1 MGNNLTENPMTA
13 VQPVEHLT
21 ARQIQAVLDA
31 FAQSGEL
38 RRGPFRL
45 YKGVFANPLDMFR
58 VPPGVMVVAV
68 SDGDYERPELLDK
81 GPYHPRA
88 FPMAQQVDLYAVNV
102 RECMYRIPATQEF
115 TLPYRTTVDASVTPI
130 GARLGLTID
139 YQVELPELV
148 ALKLQDPI
156 AALHQAVIDEACYT
170 IVPLG
175 IEELLNTVR
184 VKTAITHGLESASF
198 AQETGIRILHAHV
211 TSLWLDPEI
220 VRALRAK
227 FLAAKDAEA
236 EGERQRI
243 LHDERL
249 RQQEESLRRLG
260 PIALFDAKQIT
271 KLLVKL
277 IDNGAASAHDLPR
290 LIGDL
295 VPPALAQGKT
305 DPQHLQ
311 LNSPEF
317 KSKCAALDLL
327 QRERDILAG
336 QGINVTVTDLAE
348 NYQVVAAFRTP
359 KGQSVILLAEC
370 SERYPV
376 EPPTLNLMMNQ
387 EPITSPVTWQA
398 SSTFLTFV
406 QGLRSAFS

>member
-1 MGNNLTENPMTA
+1 MVPNLTENTIAA
-13 VQPVEHLT
+13 VRPVEHLT

-58 VPPGVMVVAV
+58 VPPGVIVVAV
-68 SDGDYERPELLDK
+68 YDGDYERPELLDK

-88 FPMAQQVDLYAVNV
+88 FPIVQQVDLYAVNV
-102 RECMYRIPATQEF
+102 RERMYSIPATQEF
-115 TLPYRTTVDASVTPI
+115 TLPYRSTADAPVTPI
-130 GARLGLTID
+130 GAKLGITID

-170 IVPLG
+170 IVPLR
-175 IEELLNTVR
+175 IEELLNTVK

-220 VRALRAK
+220 IRALRAK
-227 FLAAKDAEA
+227 FLATKEA
-236 EGERQRI
+236 ESEAEKQKI
-243 LHDERL
+243 LHEEWL
-249 RQQEESLRRLG
+249 RQEEEASRRLG
-260 PIALFDAKQIT
+260 IRAVLTGEQITQIIIKQIET
-271 KLLVKL
+271 
-277 IDNGAASAHDLPR
+277 SAISPHDLIKVMGG
-290 LIGDL
+290 LTT
-295 VPPALAQGKT
+295 PALIQEKT
-305 DPQHLQ
+305 EPQHLQ
-311 LNSPEF
+311 LNSLDF
-317 KSKCAALDLL
+317 KNKCPTLDLL
-327 QRERDILAG
+327 QLERDLLAS
-336 QGINVTVTDLAE
+336 QGITVTVTGMAE

-359 KGQSVILLAEC
+359 QGQSLILLAEC

-387 EPITSPVTWQA
+387 QPITSPVTWQA
-398 SSTFLTFV
+398 NSTFLTFV